1 MINEPVATA
10 STPVRQIRDEIM
22 RRQRF
27 LLTSH
32 ARPDGD
38 SIGSELAMA
47 FALEALGKQ
56 VRIVNADAAPEHYQD
71 FPGMDRIEIADSVS
85 ADVDAVIV
93 LECSD
98 LTRTGVAGLDRAFL
112 INIDHHA
119 GNRLYGAINWHDESA
134 AACGEMVFDL
144 IRELGVPLSLEIATH
159 VYLAILTDTGSFH
172 HSNITPRTF
181 DICRQTV
188 EAGVNPA
195 AMARR
200 VFDSNSFG
208 KLKLIGALLDSMQLL
223 DDGRLALLYMD
234 DAMLEACGCTNNDTE
249 GLINLPLT
257 AREIQAVVFFKVA
270 PTGEIR
276 VSMRSKYDV
285 DVRQVAGA
293 FGGGG
298 HKNAAGFTVTG
309 SLDEVRPRIV
319 ELIVQAIA
327 HGLQSRPE

>member
-1 MINEPVATA
+1 MINERVDAAA
-10 STPVRQIRDEIM
+10 SAVRRICDEIL

-38 SIGSELAMA
+38 SIGSQLAMA
-47 FALEALGKQ
+47 FALDALGKA
-56 VRIVNADAAPEHYQD
+56 VHIVNADPAPEHYQD
-71 FPGMDRIEIADSVS
+71 FPGMDRIEIAADVRP
-85 ADVDAVIV
+85 DVDAVIV
-93 LECSD
+93 MECSD
-98 LTRTGVAGLDRAFL
+98 LSRAGVSGLDGEFL

-119 GNRLYGAINWHDESA
+119 GNKLYGAVNWHDESA

-144 IRELGVPLSLEIATH
+144 IRELRVPLSLEIATH
-159 VYLAILTDTGSFH
+159 IYLAILTDTGSFH

-208 KLKLIGALLDSMQLL
+208 KLKLIGALLDSMELA
-223 DDGRLALLYMD
+223 DEGRLAILYMD
-234 DAMLEACGCTNNDTE
+234 EAMLTGCGCTHNDTE

-257 AREIQAVVFFKVA
+257 AREIQAVIFFKVG
-270 PTGEIR
+270 PSGEIR

-285 DVRQVAGA
+285 DVRAVAGQ

-298 HKNAAGFTVTG
+298 HKNAAGFTVTEP
-309 SLDEVRPRIV
+309 LEHVRPRIIQLLV
-319 ELIVQAIA
+319 DAIE
-327 HGLQSRPE
+327 HGLKSRP

>member
-1 MINEPVATA
+1 MINESVDTA
-10 STPVRQIRDEIM
+10 AAAVRRISDEIL

-38 SIGSELAMA
+38 SIGSQLAMA
-47 FALEALGKQ
+47 FALDALGKS
-56 VRIVNADAAPEHYQD
+56 VRIVNADPAPDHYQD
-71 FPGMDRIEIADSVS
+71 FPGMDRIEIATRASV
-85 ADVDAVIV
+85 DVDAVIV
-93 LECSD
+93 MECSD
-98 LTRTGVAGLDRAFL
+98 LSRAGIAGLDGEFL

-119 GNRLYGAINWHDESA
+119 GNRLYGAVNWHDESA
-134 AACGEMVFDL
+134 AACGEMVFDV
-144 IRELGVPLSLEIATH
+144 IRELRVPLTLEIATH
-159 VYLAILTDTGSFH
+159 IYLAILTDTGSFH

-208 KLKLIGALLDSMQLL
+208 KLKLIGALLDSMQLA
-223 DDGRLALLYMD
+223 DEGRLAILYLD
-234 DAMLEACGCTNNDTE
+234 DTMLSACGCTHNDTE

-257 AREIQAVVFFKVA
+257 AREIQAVVFFKVG
-270 PTGEIR
+270 PPGEVR

-285 DVRQVAGA
+285 DVRAVAA
-293 FGGGG
+293 QFGGGG
-298 HKNAAGFTVTG
+298 HKNAAGFTVTE
-309 SLDEVRPRIV
+309 SLDQVRPRIV
-319 ELIVQAIA
+319 QLLIDAID
-327 HGLQSRPE
+327 HGLKSRP